1 MQGGQLNQWVRVERQ
16 DSARDS
22 FTPAG
27 WELLEDTWAS
37 VQPVRSAEQRL
48 ADTQRASLTHTVLV
62 RWSAALA
69 VPLASS
75 QWRITFSDLR
85 SGAARKLAVVGP
97 ARDLQHAG
105 QWLIFDCVEGLADGH

>member
-1 MQGGQLNQWVRVERQ
+1 MQAGKLNQRVRVERQ
-16 DSARDS
+16 SAPADSMTARTWDLV
-22 FTPAG
+22 A
-27 WELLEDTWAS
+27 EVWAS

-75 QWRITFSDLR
+75 QWRITFTDLR